1 MSEPIAVYPG
11 TFDPPTY
18 GHIDVINI
26 ASKIFAKLI
35 VAVST
40 SRQSTTFTAQQRLQ
54 MLEDV
59 CQKLSSVQVAVYDGL
74 TVNFAKRVKATAII
88 RGIRSSVDYEQE
100 RNMAIANANLAPQIP
115 TMLVMPSP
123 QFSHISSTLVKEIS
137 NLGGNINHL
146 VPTSVANWMD
156 SRP

>member
-26 ASKIFAKLI
+26 ANKVFAKLI

-59 CQKLSSVQVAVYDGL
+59 CQKLSSVQITVYNGL
-74 TVNFAKRVKATAII
+74 TVNFAKQVKATAII
-88 RGIRSSVDYEQE
+88 RGIRSSADYEQE

-115 TMLVMPSP
+115 TLLVMPSP

-146 VPTSVANWMD
+146 VPTGVAEKF
-156 SRP
+156 S